1 VRSGWRFQRR
11 RRVAP
16 GVTLNLS
23 KRGAGISV
31 GPRGAKLSAGP
42 RGIAATLTLLGTGLS
57 YVWRRK
63 R

>member
-1 VRSGWRFQRR
+1 
-11 RRVAP
+11 
-16 GVTLNLS
+16 VTLNLS

-31 GPRGAKLSAGP
+31 GPRGTRASAGP
-42 RGIAATLTLLGTGLS
+42 RGLAATLTVLGTGLS